1 MKTKN
6 KILFILSIFICA
18 SFVSAQTVCN
28 TKGYQTDFED
38 KSEQEMWELNTGVL
52 GEECVNKWYFGKP
65 GANRGDVGLFVS
77 NDGLSNNYDKMGVS
91 VVAMRTFTF
100 DEGDYE
106 LSFEWQAGGMSTID
120 GLYVCWIPI
129 ADSIK
134 TNSVN
139 TSMLQKW
146 VATYGLSF
154 GRDSLRLNQ
163 RSWNVVSD
171 TLHSDG
177 GEYKLVFV
185 WNNGVTGTYPP
196 AVCIDNILIMEL
208 GRCSKP
214 TDLKANPQGNNVV
227 LSWQGEA
234 DAYDVRCCNNMTGE
248 WIEYN
253 NIVDKYQVI
262 SDLPEGICTYYVR
275 SKCNG
280 VAGAWSS
287 IEKFLFYPGARC
299 IDYLN
304 LSSSNCFYGTTDNPK
319 AFRGVVN
326 HGYQAIQSRHTIHW
340 NPMERDPH
348 TNGKLKTVPDGD
360 IASVRLGN
368 WGVGAEAEM
377 VEYNYLVDTTT
388 SAILLL
394 NYAVVLQDP
403 GHDSLAQPQ
412 FTLEILYQDR
422 PLDEFGCGEAY
433 FSAGFNTDDWEE
445 FPGGWWKDWTTVA
458 INLGAY
464 HGKSLKIRLTTL
476 DCTAGGHFGYA
487 YFTLGC
493 SDGKIKGL
501 SCGDSPENI
510 FEGPDGFK
518 YRWYLPSNPE
528 KTISTEQ
535 TFIVPSSDTLTYNL
549 DVIQPTN
556 ANCYYT
562 LSASAVGR
570 WPRAYANYNQAVED
584 CQNVVKF
591 DNKSY
596 VKRINQISLD
606 STNTIEPCESFLWD
620 FGDGTTSTEKNPK
633 HIFPEEGG
641 TYKVTLYAGIANDM
655 CKDDTTFIIT
665 LPKVGTSRDTTR
677 AVICRG
683 DSYLFNEKR
692 YFVSGFYSDT
702 LLSAM
707 GCDSILSLDLFV
719 AIPTDSVIM
728 DTICSHEEYYFDGKL
743 ITETGKYVANYQSIH
758 GCDSTIT
765 LDIVVN
771 QSLYI
776 DFDSIATVCID
787 DSELVIPYS
796 ITSGALYSYNAII
809 ESDSISYEELIDLEP
824 ENGALVIPLPSD
836 IEPGKYT
843 VNLSFGENSCGKS
856 GEIIPLHVYYSSDIL
871 VQRWGDVLA
880 VTNEDY
886 NGGYEFV
893 AYQWYKNGEP
903 IIGATSS
910 ILYEDAGLD
919 MNARYSVLL
928 TRRDNNLSLMT
939 CDAELFNYNNI
950 DEKKVVIFNQQNEN
964 IDIESPKQAKMR
976 LWSTSGL
983 LIKEEILSQG
993 INTISVLGLRGMY
1006 ILEFIF
1012 LDNTREIQQVIL
1024 E

>member
-1 MKTKN
+1 MKTIN
-6 KILFILSIFICA
+6 KILLILSMIIYV
-18 SFVSAQTVCN
+18 SMLSAQTVCN

-38 KSEQEMWELNTGVL
+38 ESEQEKWSLNTGIF
-52 GEECVNKWYFGKP
+52 GPECANKWFFGKP
-65 GANRGDVGLFVS
+65 GANRGEVGLFVS
-77 NDGLSNNYDKMGVS
+77 NDGLANDYTKKGVA
-91 VVAMRTFTF
+91 VVATRTLTF

-120 GLYVCWIPI
+120 GLYVCWIPVK
-129 ADSIK
+129 DSVK

-146 VATYGLSF
+146 VATYGLNF

-163 RSWNVVSD
+163 HSWNAISD

-208 GRCSKP
+208 GRCDKP
-214 TDLKANPQGNNVV
+214 TDLKANPKGNDVV
-227 LSWQGEA
+227 LSWNGNA

-253 NIVDKYQVI
+253 NITTTSQVI

-280 VAGAWSS
+280 VSGAWVS
-287 IEKFLFYPGARC
+287 IEKFLFYPTVRC

-304 LSSSNCFYGTTDNPK
+304 LTSTNCFYGTTDNPK
-319 AFRGVVN
+319 SMRGVVD

-340 NPMERDPH
+340 NPLERDPH
-348 TNGKLKTVPDGD
+348 TDGKLKTVPDGD

-377 VEYNYLVDTTT
+377 IEYNYLVDTIS

-403 GHDSLAQPQ
+403 GHDSLAQPR
-412 FTLEILYQDR
+412 FTLEILYQDK
-422 PLDEFGCGEAY
+422 PLDKFGCGEAF
-433 FSAGFNTDDWEE
+433 FSAGFNTDGWEP
-445 FPGGWWKDWTTVA
+445 FDGGWWKDWTTVA

-476 DCTAGGHFGYA
+476 DCTASGHFGYA

-510 FEGPDGFK
+510 FQGPEGFN
-518 YRWYLPSNPE
+518 YRWYLPTDPE
-528 KTISTEQ
+528 NILSTEQ
-535 TFIVPSSDTLTYNL
+535 IYKVSSSDTLTYNL

-556 ANCYYT
+556 VNCYYT

-570 WPRAYANYNQAVED
+570 WPRAYANYSKDVLD

-591 DNKSY
+591 ENKSY

-606 STNTIEPCESFLWD
+606 SATTAESCESFLWD
-620 FGDGTTSTEKNPK
+620 FGDGTTSTEVNPK
-633 HIFPEEGG
+633 HIFPDEGG
-641 TYKVTLYAGIANDM
+641 TYTITLYAGIANDA
-655 CKDDTTFIIT
+655 CVDDTTFTIV
-665 LPKVGTSRDTTR
+665 LPKVGTSRDTTY
-677 AVICRG
+677 ATICRG
-683 DSYLFNEKR
+683 DNYLFNGKY
-692 YFVSGFYSDT
+692 YFATGCYSDT
-702 LLSAM
+702 LSSIF
-707 GCDSILSLDLFV
+707 GCDSILTLDLFV
-719 AIPTDSVIM
+719 AIPVDTLIL
-728 DTICSHEEYYFDGKL
+728 DTICSDEEYYFDGKL
-743 ITETGKYVANYQSIH
+743 ITETGKYIAKRTSIY

-765 LDIVVN
+765 LNIVVN
-771 QSLYI
+771 PSLYI
-776 DFDSIATVCID
+776 KFDSIAVACD
-787 DSELVIPYS
+787 GDVELLVPYD
-796 ITSGALYSYNAII
+796 ITSGALYSYNATIA
-809 ESDSISYEELIDLEP
+809 SDSVSYDELIDLKP
-824 ENGALVIPLPSD
+824 ENSTLVIPLPID
-836 IEPGKYT
+836 IKPGYYT
-843 VNLSFGENSCGKS
+843 VNLTFGENSCGKV
-856 GEIIPLHVYYSSDIL
+856 GELLPLHVYYSKDIL
-871 VQRWGDVLA
+871 VQRWNDVLA

-886 NGGYEFV
+886 NGGYEFI
-893 AYQWYKNGEP
+893 AFQWFKNGN
-903 IIGATSS
+903 IIEGATSS
-910 ILYEDAGLD
+910 ILYVEDGLD
-919 MNARYSVLL
+919 LTARYSVLL
-928 TRRDNNLSLMT
+928 TREGDNLSLMT
-939 CDAELFNYNNI
+939 CDANLFDFGTGENS
-950 DEKKVVIFNQQNEN
+950 KVVVFKLQDNSVEVETTKN
-964 IDIESPKQAKMR
+964 AKLK
-976 LWSTSGL
+976 LWSSSGL
-983 LIKEEILSQG
+983 LLKEELLSEGVNSIL
-993 INTISVLGLRGMY
+993 VYGLRGVY

-1012 LDNTREIQQVIL
+1012 EDNTREIQHIIL